1 MAGLIWNWVV
11 SLLVTHESER
21 DLGVMVQSDLKVDQ
35 QCCKAADE
43 ANRKLGMIKRGFK
56 NKTRDVMLPLY
67 KAMVRPHLDYC
78 IQAWRPYLRKDIDRL
93 EKVQR
98 RATKMMEGLEGY
110 SYLDR
115 LRIFGLTT
123 LETRFVRA
131 DLIEVYKIFNGLDS
145 LDPGRFFV
153 RDVGVTRGH
162 SFKLFKK
169 RVSLDV
175 GRYKFGNRVCNE
187 WNLLTEDVVSAGSLN
202 TFKAKLDHHL
212 RNVRGF
218 V

>member
-1 MAGLIWNWVV
+1 
-11 SLLVTHESER
+11 
-21 DLGVMVQSDLKVDQ
+21 
-35 QCCKAADE
+35 
-43 ANRKLGMIKRGFK
+43 MIKRGFE
-56 NKTRDVMLPLY
+56 NKTRVVMLPLY

-93 EKVQR
+93 K
-98 RATKMMEGLEGY
+98 ATKMIKGLEGY
-110 SYLDR
+110 DYLER
-115 LRIFGLTT
+115 LRILGLAT
-123 LETRFVRA
+123 LEMKFVRA

-145 LDPGRFFV
+145 LDLGRYFV
-153 RDVGVTRGH
+153 REVGVTRGH

-175 GRYKFGNRVCNE
+175 GMCKFGNRVCNK

-202 TFKAKLDHHL
+202 TFEARLDHHL
-212 RNVRGF
+212 RNVREF

>member
-1 MAGLIWNWVV
+1 
-11 SLLVTHESER
+11 
-21 DLGVMVQSDLKVDQ
+21 
-35 QCCKAADE
+35 
-43 ANRKLGMIKRGFK
+43 
-56 NKTRDVMLPLY
+56 
-67 KAMVRPHLDYC
+67 
-78 IQAWRPYLRKDIDRL
+78 
-93 EKVQR
+93 
-98 RATKMMEGLEGY
+98 MMEGLESY
-110 SYLDR
+110 SYSDR
-115 LRIFGLTT
+115 LRILGLTT

-162 SFKLFKK
+162 SYKLFKK

-175 GRYKFGNRVCNE
+175 GRFKFGNRVCNE
-187 WNLLTEDVVSAGSLN
+187 WNMLSEDVVSAGSLN

-212 RNVRGF
+212 RIVRGF

>member
-1 MAGLIWNWVV
+1 M
-11 SLLVTHESER
+11 
-21 DLGVMVQSDLKVDQ
+21 
-35 QCCKAADE
+35 
-43 ANRKLGMIKRGFK
+43 
-56 NKTRDVMLPLY
+56 
-67 KAMVRPHLDYC
+67 
-78 IQAWRPYLRKDIDRL
+78 RKDIDRL

-98 RATKMMEGLEGY
+98 RATKMIEGLEGY
-110 SYLDR
+110 GYLDR
-115 LRIFGLTT
+115 LRILDLTT

-131 DLIEVYKIFNGLDS
+131 DLIEVYKIFNGLNS
-145 LDPGRFFV
+145 LDPPRRYFV
-153 RDVGVTRGH
+153 RDVGVTRRH

-175 GRYKFGNRVCNE
+175 GRYKFGNRVCKV

-202 TFKAKLDHHL
+202 TFKARLDHHL